1 MISLGSLTT
10 LPLLVENTV
19 SQFTNKNY
27 LSSVVTSGR
36 KNESSVQ
43 YPSCLSKLQEAIP
56 AETSDTEVRQLPK
69 RLRPELM
76 PNHVAI
82 IMDGNRRWAR
92 QQNIP
97 VFRGH
102 AAGKETLKELTRL
115 CSKWGIKVLSV
126 FAFSTENWSR
136 PKEEV
141 SFLLQLIEEVLK
153 SDLEEFMRSGNRIS
167 VMGNRKML
175 SKSLQE
181 SIARA
186 EETTKANTGTL
197 LNLAINYGGRYDIV
211 QACKAICRKTMS
223 GQLHLDDI
231 DETVF
236 EQELETRCTQDF
248 HNPELLIRTSGE
260 RRISNFFLWQ
270 LAYCELYF
278 ADKMFPDFGE
288 EDFIEALSSF
298 QNRQRRFGGDNY
310 QKVYTS

>member
-1 MISLGSLTT
+1 MISLGSMTT
-10 LPLLVENTV
+10 LHC
-19 SQFTNKNY
+19 TNRNHLPCMPT
-27 LSSVVTSGR
+27 LST
-36 KNESSVQ
+36 KIESSVQ
-43 YPSCLSKLQEAIP
+43 RSSCVSRLHEAVV
-56 AETSDTEVRQLPK
+56 ETANDINSARNNHSEVLQLPE

-92 QQNIP
+92 QRNLP
-97 VFRGH
+97 VFDGH
-102 AAGKETLKELTRL
+102 TAGKETLKELTRL

-141 SFLLQLIEEVLK
+141 SFLLRLIEEVLK

-175 SKSLQE
+175 SRSLQE
-181 SIARA
+181 SITRA

-211 QACKAICRKTMS
+211 QACKSICKKAMT
-223 GQLHLDDI
+223 GHLQVDDI

-236 EQELETRCTQDF
+236 ERELETNDL

-260 RRISNFFLWQ
+260 LRISNFFLWQ

-288 EDFIEALSSF
+288 EDFVEALSSF
-298 QNRQRRFGGDNY
+298 QKRQRRFGGDY
-310 QKVYTS
+310 YPKA